1 MRTFTLLSADETVA
15 AIGGVLHDSGRVT
28 VEGVG
33 DFDSANAFK
42 VWLDAQKGL
51 FMEADD

>member
-1 MRTFTLLSADETVA
+1 MRTFTLISVDETVPA
-15 AIGGVLHDSGRVT
+15 MVGVVHDSGRVT